1 MLRQVNNNLLRRANQ
16 NPWSCQWYCR
26 RLLTAG
32 ARDDTSRIRNMA
44 LVAHID
50 SGKTT
55 LTESILHKSSYL
67 ATPGSVDTGSTTTDF
82 LPAER
87 ERGITIQSASI
98 PVEWKDWHFNLI
110 DTPGHADFGMEVE
123 SASRVVDGAV
133 VLIDSVEGVESQTKG
148 VWRQLDRYNVPTRL
162 MFLNK
167 LDRPG
172 ASFKSSLLSLL
183 AHRLHPKPMALS
195 LPIASFSPEDY
206 SRAEPGVHGLVDL
219 VKWEIWKWDDHG
231 ASSVSPLPQTVED
244 ICHSEILPF
253 DHPIIPHLAPAR
265 IALLENLAMFS
276 EGLMEVLLDLPSGPS
291 SYLGLQAADIMPHLR
306 KATLRN
312 DVLPVLCGSAM
323 KSIGTEMVM
332 NYVGELLPSPM
343 DVRHQIEAADAPL
356 RILAW
361 KVSWDKRRGWMTFV
375 RVYSGTLKRQTSIY
389 NTSSGQKEKV
399 SKVLLLYASEAEEV
413 ETLPFGSVG
422 VLLGL
427 KYTRTGDTLVGG
439 RGPTSPKTPQ
449 VSLRNIIPPPAVMSA
464 SVIPK
469 SHSDLDPVQDA
480 LHALSRTDPSVRVDT
495 QEGQILVHGLGALHL
510 EIVEGRLRDEWGVK
524 FEFGGRRVS
533 YREGLGHGTSSNN
546 NEWTTEVAGKPV
558 TVALWMAV
566 TPLSE
571 TEHGDPVWDDNLV
584 LGPDGK
590 ALPSPDAFRDQQDPM
605 GNIARGIASSLS
617 NSPHTS
623 LAFSHVKVHITGFKF
638 PQEIS
643 PSILAGASSAIL
655 RDRIRSAGMG
665 PVMEPYI
672 KLKVSVNEDTLGKVV
687 KDLTENGGEV
697 LDLASDAI
705 STASGEEELGA
716 YSTDG
721 VYVPPE
727 ELSPSSASSA
737 AANSAVSSP
746 RLKRTIHAVAPLSKM
761 LDYSTR
767 LRALSGGHGLFE
779 MANAGFRTV
788 TGSRKMEIL
797 REIGR
802 A

>member
-1 MLRQVNNNLLRRANQ
+1 MPFQRSVGLFRRVVQNRRRCHQCSLRHLA
-16 NPWSCQWYCR
+16 
-26 RLLTAG
+26 
-32 ARDDTSRIRNMA
+32 TSALDGTSSIRNMA

-55 LTESILHKSSYL
+55 LTESILHKSSYI
-67 ATPGSVDTGSTTTDF
+67 ATPGTVDTGSTTTDF

-98 PVEWKDWHFNLI
+98 PVKWKDWHFNLI

-148 VWRQLDRYNVPTRL
+148 VWGQLDRYNVQSRL

-183 AHRLHPKPMALS
+183 SHRLHPNPMILS

-206 SRAEPGVHGLVDL
+206 SRAEPGIRGLIDL
-219 VKWEIWKWDDHG
+219 VKWELWKWDEENI
-231 ASSVSPLPQTVED
+231 SSVHPLPRNTRELSCMD
-244 ICHSEILPF
+244 ILPSN
-253 DHPIIPHLAPAR
+253 HPIIPHLVSAR
-265 IALLENLAMFS
+265 IALLENLSMFS
-276 EGLMEVLLDLPSGPS
+276 EELMEVLLDLPTGSS
-291 SYLGLQAADIMPHLR
+291 SYLQLEASDIMPHLR
-306 KATLRN
+306 KATVQN

-332 NYVGELLPSPM
+332 NYVGELFPSPM
-343 DVRHQIEAADAPL
+343 DVQRQVESATAPL
-356 RILAW
+356 RLLAW
-361 KVSWDKRRGWMTFV
+361 KVVWDKRKGWMTFV
-375 RVYSGTLKRQTSIY
+375 RVYSGTLKRQSSIF
-389 NTSSGQKEKV
+389 NASSGQKERV
-399 SKVLLLYASEAEEV
+399 SKLLLLYASQAEEV
-413 ETLPFGSVG
+413 EALPFGSVG

-427 KYTRTGDTLVGG
+427 KYTRTGDTLVSTPGLAASQ
-439 RGPTSPKTPQ
+439 TS
-449 VSLRNIIPPPAVMSA
+449 VRSIIPPPAVMSA

-495 QEGQILVHGLGALHL
+495 QEGQMLVHGLGALHL
-510 EIVEGRLRDEWGVK
+510 EIVEGRLQDEWGVK
-524 FEFGGRRVS
+524 CEFGGRRVS
-533 YREGLGHGTSSNN
+533 YREGLGNDISLAVD
-546 NEWTTEVAGKPV
+546 EWSTDVGGKSTTVIVRME
-558 TVALWMAV
+558 V
-566 TPLSE
+566 TPLLESE
-571 TEHGDPVWDDNLV
+571 QGDPVWDDNLV

-590 ALPSPDAFRDQQDPM
+590 CLPSADSFRNQEDPM
-605 GNIARGIASSLS
+605 GNIARGIANTLS

-623 LAFSHVKVHITGFKF
+623 LALSHLKVSIKEFEY
-638 PQEIS
+638 PQELP
-643 PSILAGASSAIL
+643 PSILAGASSSIL
-655 RDRIRSAGMG
+655 RDRIRSAGIG

-672 KLKVSVNEDTLGKVV
+672 ALKISVNEDNLGKVV

-697 LDLASDAI
+697 LDLASEAS
-705 STASGEEELGA
+705 STLSGEDIG
-716 YSTDG
+716 SFSIDG
-721 VYVPPE
+721 VYVPPD
-727 ELSPSSASSA
+727 ELSPSSASSSA
-737 AANSAVSSP
+737 AISAIDSP

-767 LRALSGGHGLFE
+767 LRAISGGHGVFE
-779 MANAGFRTV
+779 MANAGFRQV
-788 TGSRKMEIL
+788 AQSRKLEIL